1 MTTNQNIQWM
11 QQGGAAML
19 LATGL
24 PAELAEMLASER
36 AESLRDPHLRWLQ
49 QGGAAMLLATG
60 VPANLEKVLIGSD
73 AAAGLPVGR

>member
-11 QQGGAAML
+11 QQGGAAMV

-24 PAELAEMLASER
+24 PANLAEMLSSER

-49 QGGAAMLLATG
+49 QGGAAMVLATG
-60 VPANLEKVLIGSD
+60 LPANLAETLTRSEGSSSS
-73 AAAGLPVGR
+73 AGR